1 MIVIRTAWSILAARY
16 TDTDDVVFGAM
27 VTGRQGALP
36 GIDRMIAPL
45 INAVPVRVKFDPKQ
59 SLDDLLRSVQQQ
71 SIAMIPYEHTE
82 LLDIRRL
89 GGGAELGSR
98 FNTLLVV
105 QPAGQK
111 DYVDKDLAGP
121 FRAPP
126 ETLSSRDGLDD
137 FNPNAVMVMCQLTPD
152 GSIDLEIS
160 FDSHVIDAAQMG
172 RMAAQFEHVI
182 RQLCAS
188 DNQKVEDVETIS
200 SQDLAELWK
209 WNATV
214 PPTISACVHDLIR
227 ETMQRHPQDTAIFA
241 WDGSLSYAELDELS
255 SSLSHHL
262 VSLGAGPGMIIPL
275 CFEKSMWYPVA
286 ALAVMRSGA
295 ACLAMDATQP
305 EARLKSI
312 VQQVSAKI
320 ILSSA
325 SNESLASHLSD
336 SQVVIVD
343 KDNIPEHDMPD
354 TNIPKVRPTDTLYIV
369 FTSGSTGVPKGIV
382 TTHQNFASAATHQAE
397 ILHIRRGTRVFDFVS
412 YNFDVSWSNHLQTLI
427 AGGCLCIPSE
437 AERRNDIVGA
447 FNRMQCD
454 YTYFTPSVARS
465 LEPSDMPGLKTL
477 AMGGEPIQNKE
488 MARWTKQAETIIGIY
503 GPAECAQALSF
514 ARLTPETRNN
524 HVGHAYGANTWLVQ
538 PGRPDRLAAL
548 GTVAELA
555 IEGPTVSQGYFGD
568 DTKTAATYIQNPPW
582 LLRGTG
588 ERPGR
593 QGRLY
598 MTGDLL
604 RYNSDRSLDFIG
616 RKDAL
621 VKLRGQRI
629 ELAEVEYHVGAC
641 LRDPR
646 LCGGIAAEI
655 ITPKNSNNPIL
666 AVFLSVANEDGSADE
681 VQGKLVQIMD
691 DLEQLPDRVP
701 Q

>member
-1 MIVIRTAWSILAARY
+1 
-16 TDTDDVVFGAM
+16 
-27 VTGRQGALP
+27 
-36 GIDRMIAPL
+36 
-45 INAVPVRVKFDPKQ
+45 
-59 SLDDLLRSVQQQ
+59 
-71 SIAMIPYEHTE
+71 MIPYEHTE

-89 GGGAELGSR
+89 GGGAERGSR

-111 DYVDKDLAGP
+111 DYVTNKNHAGP
-121 FRAPP
+121 FRAAP

-137 FNPNAVMVMCQLTPD
+137 FNPNAVMVMCQLTAV

-172 RMAAQFEHVI
+172 RMAAQFEHVL
-182 RQLCAS
+182 RQVCAS
-188 DNQKVEDVETIS
+188 DSQKVEDIDTLS
-200 SQDLAELWK
+200 SQDLEELWT

-214 PPTISACVHDLIR
+214 PTTVSKCVHDLIG
-227 ETMQRHPQDTAIFA
+227 ETMQRHPQDPAIHA
-241 WDGSLSYAELDELS
+241 WDGSLSYAELDDLS
-255 SSLSHHL
+255 RRLALHL
-262 VSLGAGPGMIIPL
+262 VSLGAGPGTIIPL

-305 EARLKSI
+305 EARLRAI
-312 VQQVSAKI
+312 VQQVDAKLL
-320 ILSSA
+320 LSSA
-325 SNESLASHLSD
+325 GNEAMASRLSD
-336 SQVVIVD
+336 AQVVIVG
-343 KDNIPEHDMPD
+343 KDHPHGRPD
-354 TNIPKVRPTDTLYIV
+354 PTGNRLPQVRPTDVLYIV

-397 ILHIRRGTRVFDFVS
+397 MLHIRRSTRVFDFVS

-437 AERRNDIVGA
+437 TERRNDIVGA
-447 FNRMQCD
+447 FHRLGCD

-465 LEPSDMPGLKTL
+465 LEPSEMPTLTTL
-477 AMGGEPIQNKE
+477 AMGGEPIQSKE
-488 MARWTKQAETIIGIY
+488 VARWSKQAGTIIGIY

-514 ARLTPETRNN
+514 ARLTPKTRNN

-538 PGRPDRLAAL
+538 PGRPDRLAAV

-555 IEGPTVSQGYFGD
+555 IEGPTVSRGYFRD
-568 DTKTAATYIQNPPW
+568 PTKTAASYIRNPPW
-582 LLRGTG
+582 LVRGTG
-588 ERPGR
+588 EHAGRPGT
-593 QGRLY
+593 LY

-604 RYNSDRSLDFIG
+604 RYSSDGSLDFIG

-641 LRDPR
+641 LQDSS
-646 LCGGIAAEI
+646 LVAGIAAEI
-655 ITPKNSNNPIL
+655 ITPSHSNNPLL
-666 AVFLSVANEDGSADE
+666 AVFLSVAKE
-681 VQGKLVQIMD
+681 GKTAQEIQSQLAQVLD
-691 DLEQLPDRVP
+691 DLEQLADRVP